1 MNILIDRTW
10 VLSLV
15 GALVL
20 SGLAGPAQ
28 GLASSEPDGSGPV
41 EELEAF
47 SMRESQRFRQGGL
60 DPSSRPVS
68 SVFSGDWD
76 AMDIPR
82 SVTVVTS
89 EHMKL
94 LGIEDLRGVSQI
106 GAGTQL
112 INHYGVTGSP
122 ILRGVKGATLLNG
135 MVRGFNLNEMPLSLG
150 SCEAMDIVK
159 GPTPPHITPTH
170 VGGFINLLPKSP
182 HFDLARGSV
191 EVSMGSFEH
200 YRLTVDYG
208 APWMW
213 GRCPSAWRFSHTLNR
228 SGGYYDRVGNDYE
241 SLYLSLKTQ
250 IREGLTV
257 FGGVEGFRYRSNENA
272 GWNRPTQDLIDRGL
286 YIIGEPVNVSD
297 PGFGGTANR
306 DLVSFPWG
314 FGFKNGI
321 EDFNALVVS
330 RDVVDAAVNDG
341 LIPASARDAMLDLA
355 DPDDRARAYGQ
366 VLPSTG
372 EHDPK
377 YRAKGPVA
385 DVLAGLST
393 NDNSGG
399 YRYTRDYFDLGGV
412 VFTEAIEGNQVL
424 SDSDDKSEAEN
435 WVGFL
440 NVRFEDGL
448 LESWESKMLVDVVD
462 TEKLSSYGYAIETS
476 QRVFAHNIERN
487 RPLDFGLKTD
497 LSYGIGWRATKA
509 EMIQDY
515 YAEPFSRRD
524 ISRKAISRNSV
535 VIAGPQE
542 GPDGLN
548 YWSPDIGANV
558 ASMLWQG
565 AVFGQLSSR
574 LTESFTATV
583 SMRAERAWYDLEMPD
598 EVERASAEVRDSL
611 DKSGDKDI
619 YSIAAYGSW
628 AFLEDWRLYA
638 AVQDGVAVDL
648 TQGGGVMGEE
658 NFAQARL
665 TEIGIKNSLMDGRF
679 QGALSGWAWE
689 QSRYND
695 RDAQSEPLE
704 GKGVEFE
711 MTATLVPGKLFL
723 IGSTEYQKVR
733 RKIGLGYRAL
743 PLTQEE
749 WALNGG
755 VLNGGVDP
763 FPEGNPKLYYP
774 GFPENTVKA
783 HLVWKPL
790 PMWSAALSI
799 VYSQAYWLNF
809 ERTLRLPSSCIVN
822 ARIGWQAKQ
831 WECALQVENLT
842 DEDHYLGADPLFSSN
857 TLVTKGEPIRY
868 SVKVRYAF

>member
-1 MNILIDRTW
+1 
-10 VLSLV
+10 
-15 GALVL
+15 
-20 SGLAGPAQ
+20 
-28 GLASSEPDGSGPV
+28 
-41 EELEAF
+41 
-47 SMRESQRFRQGGL
+47 
-60 DPSSRPVS
+60 
-68 SVFSGDWD
+68 
-76 AMDIPR
+76 
-82 SVTVVTS
+82 
-89 EHMKL
+89 
-94 LGIEDLRGVSQI
+94 
-106 GAGTQL
+106 
-112 INHYGVTGSP
+112 
-122 ILRGVKGATLLNG
+122 
-135 MVRGFNLNEMPLSLG
+135 
-150 SCEAMDIVK
+150 
-159 GPTPPHITPTH
+159 
-170 VGGFINLLPKSP
+170 
-182 HFDLARGSV
+182 
-191 EVSMGSFEH
+191 
-200 YRLTVDYG
+200 
-208 APWMW
+208 
-213 GRCPSAWRFSHTLNR
+213 
-228 SGGYYDRVGNDYE
+228 
-241 SLYLSLKTQ
+241 
-250 IREGLTV
+250 
-257 FGGVEGFRYRSNENA
+257 
-272 GWNRPTQDLIDRGL
+272 
-286 YIIGEPVNVSD
+286 
-297 PGFGGTANR
+297 
-306 DLVSFPWG
+306 
-314 FGFKNGI
+314 
-321 EDFNALVVS
+321 
-330 RDVVDAAVNDG
+330 
-341 LIPASARDAMLDLA
+341 
-355 DPDDRARAYGQ
+355 
-366 VLPSTG
+366 
-372 EHDPK
+372 
-377 YRAKGPVA
+377 
-385 DVLAGLST
+385 
-393 NDNSGG
+393 
-399 YRYTRDYFDLGGV
+399 
-412 VFTEAIEGNQVL
+412 
-424 SDSDDKSEAEN
+424 
-435 WVGFL
+435 
-440 NVRFEDGL
+440 
-448 LESWESKMLVDVVD
+448 
-462 TEKLSSYGYAIETS
+462 
-476 QRVFAHNIERN
+476 
-487 RPLDFGLKTD
+487 
-497 LSYGIGWRATKA
+497 
-509 EMIQDY
+509 
-515 YAEPFSRRD
+515 
-524 ISRKAISRNSV
+524 
-535 VIAGPQE
+535 
-542 GPDGLN
+542 
-548 YWSPDIGANV
+548 
-558 ASMLWQG
+558 
-565 AVFGQLSSR
+565 

-583 SMRAERAWYDLEMPD
+583 SMRAERAWYDLRMPD
-598 EVERASAEVRDSL
+598 EVERASEEVRDSL
-611 DKSGDKDI
+611 DKRGDKDL

>member
-1 MNILIDRTW
+1 MNILNDRTW

-15 GALVL
+15 GALVF
-20 SGLAGPAQ
+20 SGAACPFRGHAYEPAD
-28 GLASSEPDGSGPV
+28 SHGPV

-68 SVFSGDWD
+68 SVFAGDWD

-94 LGIEDLRGVSQI
+94 LGIEDLRGVSQM

-112 INHYGVTGSP
+112 INHYGVTGAP

-159 GPTPPHITPTH
+159 GPTPPHVTPTH

-182 HFDLARGSV
+182 HFDSARGSV
-191 EVSMGSFEH
+191 EVSAGSYDH
-200 YRLTVDYG
+200 YRMTVDYG
-208 APWMW
+208 SPWMW
-213 GRCPSAWRFSHTLNR
+213 GRYPSAWRFSHTLNR
-228 SGGYYDRVGNDYE
+228 NGGYYDRVRDDYE

-250 IREGLTV
+250 LSEGLTV
-257 FGGVEGFRYRSNENA
+257 FGGVEGFHYRSNENA
-272 GWNRPTQDLIDRGL
+272 GWNRPTQSLIDRGL
-286 YIIGEPVNVSD
+286 YIIGEPVNVAD
-297 PGFGGTANR
+297 PGYGGGANR

-321 EDFNALVVS
+321 EDFNALVVA
-330 RDVVDAAVNDG
+330 RDVVDAAVDDG
-341 LIPASARDAMLDLA
+341 RISSAARDAMLDLA

-372 EHDPK
+372 GYDPD
-377 YRAKGPVA
+377 YTAKGAVTA
-385 DVLAGLST
+385 DLARLSG
-393 NDNSGG
+393 NDNNGG
-399 YRYTRDYFDLGGV
+399 YRYTRDYFEQGGI
-412 VFTEAIEGNQVL
+412 VFTTPIEGNQVL
-424 SDSDDKSEAEN
+424 SDSEDEAEASN
-435 WVGFL
+435 LLAFL

-487 RPLDFGLKTD
+487 QPLDFGLKTD

-509 EMIQDY
+509 EMVQDY
-515 YAEPFSRRD
+515 FAEPFSRRD
-524 ISRKAISRNSV
+524 VSRSAISGNSV
-535 VIAGPQE
+535 VMTGPQT

-558 ASMLWQG
+558 DSMLWQG
-565 AVFGQLSSR
+565 AVFGQLSSQ
-574 LTESFTATV
+574 LIDSFTATL
-583 SMRAERAWYDLEMPD
+583 SMRAEKAWYDVEMPD
-598 EVERASAEVRDSL
+598 HVQRASEEVRDAL
-611 DKSGDKDI
+611 RHSGDRDL

-628 AFLEDWRLYA
+628 AFVEDWRLYA

-648 TQGGGVMGEE
+648 TQGGGVMGDD
-658 NFAQARL
+658 NFARARL
-665 TEIGIKNSLMDGRF
+665 AEIGLKTSLMERRI

-704 GKGVEFE
+704 GKGIEFE

-733 RKIGLGYRAL
+733 RRIGLGYRAL
-743 PLTQEE
+743 PLSEQE

-783 HLVWKPL
+783 HLVWKPS
-790 PMWSAALSI
+790 PSWNAALSV

-809 ERTLRLPSSCIVN
+809 ERTLRLPASCIVN
-822 ARIGWQAKQ
+822 ARVGWQSKQ

-842 DEDHYLGADPLFSSN
+842 DEGHYLGADPLFSSN
-857 TLVTKGEPIRY
+857 TLVTKGEPLRY
-868 SVKVRYAF
+868 SVKLRYGF